1 MGLIGGGGGESWTF
15 KSIVFAMAIML
26 LLPTMIAIYCPGQAI
41 DVDKDE
47 LFNGYY
53 EMTGQQ
59 ADTKI
64 SVWALTGI
72 YTPYAGG
79 AYGYTNDGWLY
90 GTEVKS
96 YTPSQYKSTPEEYTV
111 YKADDGVFRYYSQ
124 SKDYNATTGTGH
136 NTGDLYSCVS
146 FDVLQK
152 SGIFFSEG
160 LRTETDNG
168 FYYEYEGYRLAF
180 QPIASYTVIDE
191 DGDKIPVIAT
201 TTSLSLIW
209 YSYYT
214 QSGVSGQLVLS
225 GSSGGVSYLNGAQ
238 IVSAFNSTTSTAS
251 FSMVFNGGVKMDIHI
266 RIDPYYLANGYTV
279 QECYDLGYWSIMVT
293 SKSADANAYT
303 GTDYALS
310 VTNIWDAI
318 VSLFTFN
325 YDNYNISGEM
335 GVLCSILFVLP
346 LYAIL
351 ITLAISHVEIWLVV
365 AVIAFIN
372 SASAFSLFG

>member
-1 MGLIGGGGGESWTF
+1 MFGGGGGESWTF
-15 KSIVFAMAIML
+15 RSIVFAMVIML
-26 LLPTMIAIYCPGQAI
+26 VLPTMLAIYCPAQAV

-53 EMTGQQ
+53 EITGQQ
-59 ADTKI
+59 ADTKT

-72 YTPYAGG
+72 YTAYSGG
-79 AYGYTNDGWLY
+79 AYGYTQDGWLY

-96 YTPSQYKSTPEEYTV
+96 YSPSQYRSTPEQYTV
-111 YKADDGVFRYYSQ
+111 TKGDDGVFRYYQNSA
-124 SKDYNATTGTGH
+124 DYNATTSTGH
-136 NTGDLYSCVS
+136 AQGELYSSVS
-146 FDVLQK
+146 FDANQK
-152 SGIFFSEG
+152 SSIFFSEG
-160 LRTETDNG
+160 LRTETDKG
-168 FYYEYEGYRLAF
+168 FYYEYEGYRLSF
-180 QPIASYTVIDE
+180 QPIASYTVLDE
-191 DGDKIPVIAT
+191 NGDRKPVIAT

-251 FSMVFNGGVKMDIHI
+251 FDMVFNGGIKMDIHI
-266 RIDPYYLANGYTV
+266 KIDPYYLSNGYTV
-279 QECYDLGYWSIMVT
+279 QECYDLGFWSIMVT
-293 SKSADANAYT
+293 SQSADASAYT

-318 VSLFTFN
+318 VALFTFD
-325 YDNYNISGEM
+325 YSKYNIDGFA
-335 GVLCSILFVLP
+335 GVMCSVLFVLP

-351 ITLAISHVEIWLVV
+351 ITLAISHVELWLVV
-365 AVIAFIN
+365 AVVAFIN
-372 SASAFSLFG
+372 GLSAFQLFG

>member
-1 MGLIGGGGGESWTF
+1 MFGGGGGESWTY
-15 KSIVFAMAIML
+15 KSIIFAMVIML
-26 LLPTMIAIYCPGQAI
+26 LLPTMLAIYCPANAI
-41 DVDKDE
+41 NVDRDE

-59 ADTKI
+59 ADTKT

-72 YTPYAGG
+72 YTPYSGG
-79 AYGYTNDGWLY
+79 AYGYTEDGWLY
-90 GTEVKS
+90 GSEIKS
-96 YTPSQYKSTPEEYTV
+96 YTPTQYASTPEQYTV
-111 YKADDGVFRYYSQ
+111 YKADDGVYRYYAP

-136 NTGDLYSCVS
+136 NTDDLYTNVS
-146 FDVLQK
+146 FDVSQK
-152 SGIFFSEG
+152 SSIFFSEG
-160 LRTETDNG
+160 LRTDTDKG

-180 QPIASYTVIDE
+180 QPIASYTVYDE
-191 DGDKIPVIAT
+191 NGDKIPVIAT

-238 IVSAFNSTTSTAS
+238 IVSAFNSNTSTS
-251 FSMVFNGGVKMDIHI
+251 TFNMVFNGGIKMDIHI
-266 RIDPYYLANGYTV
+266 RIDPYYLSNGYTV

-293 SKSADANAYT
+293 SQSADANAYT

-310 VTNIWDAI
+310 VTNIWDA
-318 VSLFTFN
+318 VVALFTFN
-325 YDNYNISGEM
+325 LDNYNIGETA
-335 GVLCSILFVLP
+335 GLLCSILFVLP

-365 AVIAFIN
+365 AVVAFLN

>member
-1 MGLIGGGGGESWTF
+1 MFGGGGGESWTF
-15 KSIVFAMAIML
+15 KSIIFAMTIML
-26 LLPTMIAIYCPGQAI
+26 LLPTMLVVFCPGQAV
-41 DVDKDE
+41 DVDRDE
-47 LFNGYY
+47 LFDGYY
-53 EMTGQQ
+53 QMTGQQ
-59 ADTKI
+59 ADTKT

-72 YTPYAGG
+72 YTPYSGG
-79 AYGYTNDGWLY
+79 AYGYTEDGWLY

-96 YTPSQYKSTPEEYTV
+96 YTPTQYRSTQEQYTV
-111 YKADDGVFRYYSQ
+111 YKADDGVFRYYSP
-124 SKDYNATTGTGH
+124 SRDYNATTGTGH
-136 NTGDLYSCVS
+136 NTGDLYTNVS
-146 FDVLQK
+146 FDVNQK
-152 SGIFFSEG
+152 SSIFFSEG
-160 LRTETDNG
+160 LRNDTDKG

-180 QPIASYTVIDE
+180 QPIASYTVYDE
-191 DGDKIPVIAT
+191 NGDRVPVIAT

-209 YSYYT
+209 YQYYT

-238 IVSAFNSTTSTAS
+238 IVGAFNSNTSTAS
-251 FSMVFNGGVKMDIHI
+251 FNMIFNGGIKMDIHI
-266 RIDPYYLANGYTV
+266 RIDPFYLANGYTV

-293 SKSADANAYT
+293 SQSADASAYT

-310 VTNIWDAI
+310 VTNIWNAI

-325 YDNYNISGEM
+325 YDDYNIDGTA
-335 GVLCSILFVLP
+335 GVLCSVLFVLP

-372 SASAFSLFG
+372 GVSAFSLFG